1 MASSHATSIIKDLT
15 ISTTATGLFDINGSP
30 LASANIVGSGN
41 YAYSKSIELSPK
53 SIEHVLTATCEG
65 CTVEIKLEMSP
76 DGINWCPC
84 NLSNGNQCEFECTA
98 DVGDCTVQPID
109 VPVLQFV
116 RVKIGNAGSV
126 SGNCDVELNYT
137 LN

>member
-1 MASSHATSIIKDLT
+1 MASSHGIKIIDNLT
-15 ISTTATGLFDINGSP
+15 ISSTSTGLFDENGVS
-30 LASANIVGSGN
+30 LSTANIIGSGN
-41 YAYSKSIELSPK
+41 YAYSQSFSLSPK
-53 SIEHVLTATCEG
+53 SIEHLLTATCEG

-84 NLSNGNQCEFECTA
+84 ALSSGNNCEFECTA
-98 DVGDCTVQPID
+98 DVGDCTTQPID

-116 RVKIGNAGSV
+116 RVKLGNAGS
-126 SGNCDVELNYT
+126 SGGVCTVKLNFT